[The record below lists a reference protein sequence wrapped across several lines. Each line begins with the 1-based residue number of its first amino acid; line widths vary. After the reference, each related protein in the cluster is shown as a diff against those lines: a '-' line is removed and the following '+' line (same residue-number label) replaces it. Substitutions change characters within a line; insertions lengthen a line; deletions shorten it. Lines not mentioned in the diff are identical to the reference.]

1 MSNETALRTIFVE
14 GRDYKITEDKV
25 IKINTISVG
34 NIPVVL
40 NLINKYLDL
49 VPKMKKESDKNAIVM
64 KAIVEDFDS
73 VIKLIEITTDL
84 SKEDIQNLNMAALA
98 LIATEVISE
107 NADFLYQH
115 VLPAFQKVTQSLKE
129 KQKTST
135 IGSIKSKS

>member
-1 MSNETALRTIFVE
+1 
-14 GRDYKITEDKV
+14 
-25 IKINTISVG
+25 
-34 NIPVVL
+34 
-40 NLINKYLDL
+40 
-49 VPKMKKESDKNAIVM
+49 M

-84 SKEDIQNLNMAALA
+84 NAEEIKSLNMAALA

-135 IGSIKSKS
+135 TGSIKSKS

>member
-25 IKINTISVG
+25 IRINTISVG

-40 NLINKYLDL
+40 GLISKYLDL
-49 VPKMKKESDKNAIVM
+49 APKIKKESDKNAIIM

-84 SKEDIQNLNMAALA
+84 NAEEIKSLNMAALA

-135 IGSIKSKS
+135 TGSIKSKS